1 MKMAELIYARKDE
14 QAPDLNYI
22 LDVSFSS
29 LATYRDSLE
38 ARDYIYTTV
47 NSLLKNNL
55 FVFDGNIIRLR
66 FLVPEI
72 YEENAVKNALDR
84 LCKDNSVAHKY
95 KYNVPSGK
103 PDFWSYSISWDT
115 PYNMNVEIKGNV

>member
-22 LDVSFSS
+22 LEVSFSS

-84 LCKDNSVAHKY
+84 L
-95 KYNVPSGK
+95 
-103 PDFWSYSISWDT
+103 
-115 PYNMNVEIKGNV
+115 